1 MMGFRAMNEES
12 VYQADAEDIPS
23 EVSDEA
29 LECGGQ
35 RGVTGL
41 DTYLYG
47 GRRVPGL
54 SADRLAL
61 TGFTSNCLQGAG
73 AADSAASLL
82 TARRTPPSCRRAITI
97 RPSPP

>member
-29 LECGGQ
+29 LETAAGNEALPAWTNIC
-35 RGVTGL
+35 T
-41 DTYLYG
+41 

>member
-29 LECGGQ
+29 METAVAAQESPLTITNPGAGNCGGQ
-35 RGVTGL
+35 RGVAGL

-54 SADRLAL
+54 SSR
-61 TGFTSNCLQGAG
+61 
-73 AADSAASLL
+73 
-82 TARRTPPSCRRAITI
+82 
-97 RPSPP
+97 SPGSHRFYF